1 MRCSP
6 PHELMIAGGAHRLW
20 RSRGCE
26 ASVLAMLK
34 SLLAACLLL
43 LVAVPAQA
51 AIGDWSQGDHV
62 RLRLVAS
69 RAVDGKIDGVVQ
81 LELDPGWKTYWRSPG
96 DAGIPPRLDFGGSV
110 NASGV
115 QVDFPA
121 PERSDDGFAATN
133 VYHDRV
139 ALPFRVAES
148 AVGQPVRLEL
158 AADLGVCEAICVPVS
173 LTASLDIPA
182 AESDGDAAEL
192 VAEARAAIPGPGRP
206 GRFEILSLRRAGG
219 SDKLPVF
226 EAAVQVPPGDAL
238 LFVETPSDWY
248 AAPPESS
255 GATGSGATLFRFEV
269 DRKSATSALDGAEI
283 RLTLRGGDASAERT
297 FRLDASG
304 SAP

>member
-1 MRCSP
+1 
-6 PHELMIAGGAHRLW
+6 
-20 RSRGCE
+20 
-26 ASVLAMLK
+26 MLK
-34 SLLAACLLL
+34 SAAALL
-43 LVAVPAQA
+43 LVLSALPAHA
-51 AIGDWSQGDHV
+51 AIGDWSQGDHI

-69 RAVDGKIDGVVQ
+69 RAEDGRIEGVVQ

-96 DAGIPPRLDFGGSV
+96 DAGIPPRLDFGSSA

-115 QVDFPA
+115 HVDFPA

-139 ALPFRVAES
+139 DLPFRVAES
-148 AVGQPVRLEL
+148 AIGQPARLEL
-158 AADLGVCEAICVPVS
+158 AADLGVCEDICIPVS
-173 LTASLDIPA
+173 LMASLDIPA
-182 AESDGDAAEL
+182 DDRDGAAAGL

-226 EAAVQVPPGDAL
+226 EAAVRVPPGDAL
-238 LFVETPSDWY
+238 LFVETPADWY
-248 AAPPESS
+248 AAPPATS
-255 GATGSGATLFRFEV
+255 GATEAGATLFRFEV

-283 RLTLRGGDASAERT
+283 RLTLRDGDAAAERT